1 MHVVKKRTGNGN
13 ELREMPDKLENGT
26 RPGQST
32 GTLCE
37 GGACRETRSNM
48 LRRSLKVILMHK
60 IWSLCYDPGTK
71 NFR

>member
-13 ELREMPDKLENGT
+13 KLREMPDKLENGT

-37 GGACRETRSNM
+37 GWGPAEKLEATCRDGA
-48 LRRSLKVILMHK
+48 
-60 IWSLCYDPGTK
+60 
-71 NFR
+71 